1 MIFGRKWVLWTPKSI
16 QKAYIE
22 HPTQFGHFFQ
32 KAKKIAFLTIK
43 IDVKKFSWPNFPADV
58 DRPPKQYQGSIHHI
72 RAPKSL

>member
-43 IDVKKFSWPNFPADV
+43 IDAKKFSWPNFPADV
-58 DRPPKQYQGSIHHI
+58 NRPPKQYLGSIHHI
-72 RAPKSL
+72 LAPKLL